1 MNKEYEIE
9 LLRFGIYIGRVKEI
23 LDSIE
28 EDLENIQEFDL
39 PKELA
44 ITIKKAKKDLE
55 RSIELL
61 DIA

>member
-23 LDSIE
+23 LDYVE
-28 EDLENIQEFDL
+28 EDLENIQQFDL

-44 ITIKKAKKDLE
+44 IIIKKAQKDLA